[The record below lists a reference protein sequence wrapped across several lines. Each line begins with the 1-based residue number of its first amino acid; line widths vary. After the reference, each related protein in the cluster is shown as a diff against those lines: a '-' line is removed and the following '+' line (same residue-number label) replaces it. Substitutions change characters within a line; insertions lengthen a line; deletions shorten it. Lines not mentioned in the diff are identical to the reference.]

1 MKGEGEAGCALICG
15 REKKGPDQHIAPD
28 PDLIDSGVPRA
39 YT

>member
-1 MKGEGEAGCALICG
+1 MKGESEAGCALICG

-28 PDLIDSGVPRA
+28 PDLIDKRWYRV